1 MIAFLH
7 VTAIRDMVLS
17 VHPFHPKRKAEKRV
31 LKEKTFQILSPTRLF
46 NAFCH
51 SSDLA
56 LAGTNP
62 AEASKLPLYPSLL
75 V

>member
-1 MIAFLH
+1 MFEFLQ
-7 VTAIRDMVLS
+7 VIAIRDMVFA
-17 VHPFHPKRKAEKRV
+17 VHHFHPKRKAEKWV

-46 NAFCH
+46 ISFCH

-62 AEASKLPLYPSLL
+62 AEVSKLPLYPSLL